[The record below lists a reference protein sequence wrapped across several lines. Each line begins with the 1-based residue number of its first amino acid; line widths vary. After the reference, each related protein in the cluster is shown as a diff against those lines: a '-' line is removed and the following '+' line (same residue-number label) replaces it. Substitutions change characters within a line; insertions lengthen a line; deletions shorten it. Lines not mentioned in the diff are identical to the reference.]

1 MAIDKVFAKGRMH
14 ELVGKS
20 VEVKRATPKGTGSAV
35 GRSQGWRGFERHDQR
50 GPLEPAA
57 VRSQAQGWTAY
68 GSPPGMIYAGPGYQV
83 QPGPVMPS
91 DMVVTHC
98 FYPSVVVDYLY
109 VSTHNVVILFACV
122 LTACHHICL

>member
-20 VEVKRATPKGTGSAV
+20 VEVKRATPKGTGSAMA
-35 GRSQGWRGFERHDQR
+35 RSQGWRGFERHDQR

-83 QPGPVMPS
+83 SLKCSPRCPFWPTTTHLSCAYVHVM
-91 DMVVTHC
+91 
-98 FYPSVVVDYLY
+98 YQ
-109 VSTHNVVILFACV
+109 IAG
-122 LTACHHICL
+122 I